1 MENMLNVK
9 FITLG
14 TLKEAYLRDAAN
26 EYEKRL
32 GAFCRFENI
41 QLKEERLSDDPSES
55 EIKNALAK
63 ESDKI
68 LSLIPARAYVIAMCV
83 EGKQLSSPELADKL
97 EEISARTSD
106 ICFVIGSSF
115 GLSDTVK
122 QRADLRFSISKL
134 TFPHQLMRVILLETV
149 YRAFNIQKGTKYHK

>member
-1 MENMLNVK
+1 MLNVK

-14 TLKEAYLRDAAN
+14 TLKEVYLRDAAA

-32 GAFCRFENI
+32 GAFCRFELV
-41 QLKEERLSDDPSES
+41 QLKEERLSDDPSDS
-55 EIKNALAK
+55 EIKNALSK
-63 ESDKI
+63 ESEKI
-68 LSLIPARAYVIAMCV
+68 LALIPARAYVVAMCV

-97 EEISARTSD
+97 EEVSSRTSD
-106 ICFVIGSSF
+106 ICFIIGSSF
-115 GLSDTVK
+115 GLADAVK
-122 QRADLRFSISKL
+122 QRSDLRLSVSKL

>member
-1 MENMLNVK
+1 MLNVK

-14 TLKEAYLRDAAN
+14 TLKEAYLRDAAA

-32 GAFCRFENI
+32 GAFCRFESI
-41 QLKEERLSDDPSES
+41 QLKEERLSDDPSDNEIKSALSKES
-55 EIKNALAK
+55 E
-63 ESDKI
+63 KI
-68 LSLIPARAYVIAMCV
+68 LSLIPSRAYVVAMCV
-83 EGKQLSSPELADKL
+83 EGKQLSSPELADKI

-106 ICFVIGSSF
+106 VCFIIGSSF

-122 QRADLRFSISKL
+122 QRADLRLSISKL
-134 TFPHQLMRVILLETV
+134 TFPHQLMRVVLLEAV